1 MTAGATLA
9 GALRVTWR
17 TQWRPLL
24 AIAGGF
30 LLFFFLP
37 VGDARFEQGV
47 RESLALSR
55 WYAREHVLLCLVPAF
70 FIAGAISTFVSQT
83 AVLKYLGARANRLV
97 AYGVAGV
104 SGTVIAV
111 CSCTILPLFS
121 GIYRMGAGIGPATAF
136 LYSGPAISV
145 LAIILTG
152 RVLGWEFGV
161 ARAVAAVGT
170 SIFVGLAMSAL
181 FRQEESA
188 REAEMALPDLPGGR
202 PLWQTATH
210 LALLVGILVFANW
223 GKPQSD
229 GGLWYSVWAAKW
241 WVTAALGLGLAGAL
255 AAWFDVAWWKIA
267 LVTAAT
273 LTASVLVPA
282 QPLVPFVV
290 ASLGLGLIASLAE
303 EGSELEAWF
312 QASWDFAK
320 QIMPL
325 LLLGVLAAGALF
337 GSPAMDGQAAREGW
351 IPNEWVAH
359 LVGGESLAATFL
371 AAAAGA
377 FMYFATLTEVPILRG
392 LVDSGMGQGPAL
404 ALALAGP
411 SLSLPSILVI
421 HGVLG
426 AKKTAAYV
434 ALCVL
439 ASGSL
444 GFLYGRLIAGGAP

>member
-1 MTAGATLA
+1 M
-9 GALRVTWR
+9 TWR
-17 TQWRPLL
+17 DQWKSLL
-24 AIAGGF
+24 AIVGGF
-30 LLFFFLP
+30 LLLFFLP
-37 VGDARFEQGV
+37 VGNARFEQGV
-47 RESLALSR
+47 REALVLSR

-83 AVLKYLGARANRLV
+83 SVLKYLGARANRVV

-111 CSCTILPLFS
+111 CSCTILPLFT

-152 RVLGWEFGV
+152 RVLGWEFGA

-170 SIFVGLAMSAL
+170 SVFVGLAMAAL
-181 FRQEESA
+181 FREEEA
-188 REAEMALPDLPGGR
+188 EREAQMALPELPGGR

-223 GKPQSD
+223 GKPATD
-229 GGLWYSVWAAKW
+229 EGLWHSVWAAKW
-241 WVTAALGLGLAGAL
+241 WVTSAFAVGLAAALV
-255 AAWFDVAWWKIA
+255 AWFDVAWWKVT
-267 LVTAAT
+267 LVAVAT
-273 LTASVLVPA
+273 LVAAILTPTLPI
-282 QPLVPFVV
+282 VPFVV
-290 ASLGLGLIASLAE
+290 ASLGVGLITSLAE
-303 EGSELEAWF
+303 EGSEVEAWF
-312 QASWDFAK
+312 EASWDFAK

-337 GSPAMDGQAAREGW
+337 GSPAMDGLAAREGW
-351 IPNEWVAH
+351 IPNEWVAR
-359 LVGGESLAATFL
+359 LVGGESLSANFL
-371 AAAAGA
+371 AAASGA

-421 HGVLG
+421 YGVLG

-434 ALCVL
+434 MLCVL

-444 GFLYGRLIAGGAP
+444 GFLYGQLIAGGAL